1 MCFRLAT
8 VLVAAGLV
16 AAVSA
21 PREARAADPIV
32 AHDTLIRAI
41 YPLDGDLVYFRA
53 GRTLPQHVWMARFR
67 GHLRRAR
74 GIPRR
79 ALAGDI
85 GRDERGRKV
94 FTFAVARR
102 RNHSFVST
110 KWFAYD
116 LAHDRTRPL
125 HGLPATCIV
134 TWAAVW
140 RGSLAYTA
148 GCKSAASSGLLV
160 RQGKRTRR
168 VSSDP
173 GGQRLV
179 FRGGTLAVVFDD
191 GSDDF
196 FVLQWMA
203 NGKQCVRRIDASFG
217 DATSELGW
225 FPSNLWSTNGYL
237 AWTMGDPFS
246 RPDFAILAAK
256 VPAGCATPGPVGLLP
271 FTPETATVLAVA
283 VDRRRVFYAGAKTLR
298 SHTLPAGPSFDAPPN
313 DAFEHAQQLPG
324 DAPLSATGRVA
335 YATAQ
340 PGEPLADTKH
350 TVWYAFRPTRSGTVD
365 VTVSGACTSAH
376 QYCYGAFR
384 SGVYTGTSPDALTEI
399 PPSGDYSTRV
409 DAVAG
414 ETYWIP
420 VGSSHLDPYYEPFVI
435 RIDPGLPS

>member
-1 MCFRLAT
+1 MRLRLAI
-8 VLVAAGLV
+8 VLLAA
-16 AAVSA
+16 ASA
-21 PREARAADPIV
+21 PGYAHAADPV
-32 AHDTLIRAI
+32 VVHDTSIRAI
-41 YPLDGDLVYFRA
+41 YPLGGDLVYLRA
-53 GRTLPQHVWMARFR
+53 GRTLPQRVWMARFR
-67 GHLRRAR
+67 GDLRRAR

-79 ALAGDI
+79 ALSGDI
-85 GRDERGRKV
+85 GRDARGRKV
-94 FTFAVARR
+94 FTFAVT
-102 RNHSFVST
+102 HVKSGSYVST

-134 TWAAVW
+134 SYAAVW
-140 RGSLAYTA
+140 RGSMAYTA
-148 GCKSAASSGLLV
+148 SCKSAARSGVFV
-160 RQGKRTRR
+160 RQGERTRR

-173 GGQRLV
+173 GGQRVV

-203 NGKQCVRRIDASFG
+203 NGRRCVQRIDASFG
-217 DATSELGW
+217 DATSEDGW
-225 FPSNLWSTNGYL
+225 FPSNLWIANGYL

-256 VPAGCATPGPVGLLP
+256 LAAGCATPGPVGVLP
-271 FTPETATVLAVA
+271 FTPETATVRALAV
-283 VDRRRVFYAGAKTLR
+283 DGRRVYYAGERTLR
-298 SHTLPAGPSFDAPPN
+298 SHTLAAQPSFGPPPN
-313 DAFEHAQQLPG
+313 DAFEHAQQLAG

-335 YATAQ
+335 YSTAQ
-340 PGEPLADTKH
+340 PGEPLAGTEH
-350 TVWYAFRPTRSGTVD
+350 TVWYAFRPARSGTVD

-376 QYCYGAFR
+376 QYCNGTFR

-420 VGSSHLDPYYEPFVI
+420 VGSSHLDPYYEPFSI
-435 RIDPGLPS
+435 HIEPAPTG